1 MAGDDRD
8 IHAENRP
15 VTPLESIRMDKR
27 GLSVV
32 SLYAESDEKEFWRT
46 QSPTARLEALELMRQ
61 VVYGYNPISDRLER
75 VLEVIK
81 RTPQ

>member
-1 MAGDDRD
+1 MSGDDSD
-8 IHAENRP
+8 THADRKP
-15 VTPLESIRMDKR
+15 VTPLESIRMDKTA
-27 GLSVV
+27 LSVV

-75 VLEVIK
+75 VLEVVK
-81 RTPQ
+81 RPAQ